1 MASQAV
7 AMRPA
12 GLQQRAA
19 AARGAAA
26 AAAAPPAAAPMAAV
40 RQRRRSV
47 QVRAQ
52 TAAPG
57 SSVLGKLAR
66 VFKEKAAQDLDRIRK
81 GTSKTREKLGVI
93 EELFTYWNLDDADE
107 TLEELEDALIMSD
120 FGPKTAFKI
129 VDGIRDKVMAG
140 QLKTGEQIRAE
151 LKASIASLLQQRGG
165 SSELALPEAKPAV
178 LLVVG
183 VNGGGKTTTIGKLAN
198 KFASEG
204 AKVVLAAGDTFRA
217 AAAEQLEE
225 WARRSGA
232 EIVRAQGEKARPDT
246 VLYQAVDTAV
256 KSGADLV
263 LCDTSGRLHTNWS
276 LMDEL
281 AKCKRSI
288 TKRLP
293 EAPHEVL
300 LVLDGTTGL
309 NMLNQAKEFNETAK
323 EFNETVQLSGI
334 ILTKLDGTAR
344 GGAVVSVVDELGVPV
359 KFVGVGEGIED
370 LQPFDP
376 LSFVDALFPE
386 GSAAAESEAA

>member
-1 MASQAV
+1 MSALAAQRATASPVARCTQPRPAASRLAAPAAV
-7 AMRPA
+7 AA
-12 GLQQRAA
+12 GR
-19 AARGAAA
+19 
-26 AAAAPPAAAPMAAV
+26 
-40 RQRRRSV
+40 RRRSV
-47 QVRAQ
+47 QVRA
-52 TAAPG
+52 AATSPG
-57 SSVLGKLAR
+57 VLQKLAR
-66 VFKEKAAQDLDRIRK
+66 VFKEKAQQDVDRIFK

-93 EELFTYWNLDDADE
+93 EELFAYWNLEDADE

-129 VDGIRDKVMAG
+129 VDGIRDKVKTG
-140 QLKTGEQIRAE
+140 QIKTGEQMRFE
-151 LKASIASLLQQRGG
+151 LKTSIAGLLTSRGG
-165 SSELALPEAKPAV
+165 SSELAIEGAKPAV

-183 VNGGGKTTTIGKLAN
+183 VNGGGKTTTIGKLAH
-198 KFASEG
+198 KFSSGG
-204 AKVVLAAGDTFRA
+204 AQVVLGAGDTFRA

-232 EIVRAQGEKARPDT
+232 EIVRAANDKARPDT
-246 VLYQAVDTAV
+246 VLFQAVDTAV
-256 KSGADLV
+256 KLGADLV
-263 LCDTSGRLHTNWS
+263 LCDTSGRLHTNWN

-288 TKRLP
+288 AKRLP

-309 NMLNQAKEFNETAK
+309 NMLNQAK

-370 LQPFDP
+370 LQPFNP
-376 LSFVDALFPE
+376 ESFVEALFPE
-386 GSAAAESEAA
+386 APAADQQ